1 VLGFI
6 GNPTISKCRREESME
21 YEGLGILSKGISGD
35 GGVGDCAVFE
45 GVPLLDG
52 CAGTSKL
59 LSISKSK
66 VIYILYR
73 TKKTE

>member
-35 GGVGDCAVFE
+35 GGVGRDEDCDVFE
-45 GVPLLDG
+45 ASRSLTDVQVR
-52 CAGTSKL
+52 
-59 LSISKSK
+59 LSCFQ
-66 VIYILYR
+66 
-73 TKKTE
+73 